1 MGPKLKL
8 HFSRQKL
15 QKVTIAALIRR
26 QVRTVSCSS
35 TTKWQLNAAHANCI
49 LLQHLSD
56 YFRPWVMDLMLL
68 GTDLQPVSF
77 CKSVENSKNAFCRG
91 GKP

>member
-1 MGPKLKL
+1 MGPKPKL

-15 QKVTIAALIRR
+15 QKVTTAALIRR
-26 QVRTVSCSS
+26 QVRIVSFSS

-56 YFRPWVMDLMLL
+56 YFRTWVMDLMLL
-68 GTDLQPVSF
+68 GMDLQPMSF
-77 CKSVENSKNAFCRG
+77 CKSVENSKYAFYT
-91 GKP
+91 GKNP